1 MVFVEIRVWAPN
13 TINPSRSKVMDRQ
26 TWTIAGIISTAVVAI
41 ILFTT
46 YSSRNGEIRRQQT
59 EIAERDADLEAAN
72 LKNTLLTDELAE
84 LRQKLQ
90 DAEARVHELEKANET
105 AVASRRS
112 LEDEMRSALEG
123 KDITISRLQGR
134 LTLNIVD
141 QVLFDSGEARLRSE
155 GEAVLTQVARFLIE
169 RPEIKVHVI
178 GHTDNIPIR
187 PDARDRF
194 ASNWE
199 LSLAR
204 SVAAVRFL
212 SEQAGVDARR
222 MGAVGYG
229 EYRPVADNSTAA
241 GRSKNRRIEI
251 MVMPEELTSDAAVKA
266 PEPAPPAP
274 NN

>member
-1 MVFVEIRVWAPN
+1 MFVEIRVWAPN